1 MSQTHLVWLVLPRE
15 QLCPIKYRLKLN
27 NDECSVLHAFIPQ
40 EYWAWK
46 KTIYMSYRVVRSW
59 VACEDVWT
67 LGVLPETKL
76 KFPDH
81 VTTIGFENLES
92 VKMNAVFQDNAKQK
106 MFQSCCFNI
115 CILHMETISWKWTL
129 KRLKICRAQTLIVAG
144 QMKYWTHFKTIRTF
158 FLFLQLFLIY
168 RYVF

>member
-1 MSQTHLVWLVLPRE
+1 MILPRE
-15 QLCPIKYRLKLN
+15 QHCPIKYRLKLN

-67 LGVLPETKL
+67 LVVLPETKL

-92 VKMNAVFQDNAKQK
+92 VKMYAVDQDIAKPEDVSDLLFQYFHPSYGN
-106 MFQSCCFNI
+106 NI
-115 CILHMETISWKWTL
+115 
-129 KRLKICRAQTLIVAG
+129 LKINFEKIENL
-144 QMKYWTHFKTIRTF
+144 
-158 FLFLQLFLIY
+158 
-168 RYVF
+168 